1 MTASFIA
8 QQQCEGGQPAAHV
21 TSYHMYSLLG
31 MVHPTMLDL
40 DGFLC
45 ANERDEQ
52 TEESIFPLLWLACSP
67 LTLSDSFLL
76 HDSEAPGLE
85 GYMAR
90 ATLPS
95 W

>member
-1 MTASFIA
+1 MSRLITCTAYWEWYIPLCWIWTGFY
-8 QQQCEGGQPAAHV
+8 V
-21 TSYHMYSLLG
+21 
-31 MVHPTMLDL
+31 PTKEM
-40 DGFLC
+40 
-45 ANERDEQ
+45 NK
-52 TEESIFPLLWLACSP
+52 TEESIFSLLWLACSP
-67 LTLSDSFLL
+67 PTLSDSFLL